1 MAFSNTEQVPLDQQ
15 IALSSASAKNQMA
28 FQERMSNTAHQREVA
43 DLKAAGLNPV
53 LSAGG
58 SGASTPSGAEGDY
71 SGSELIKLLEA
82 SIATNAKAVGALA
95 GSGSGSGPNGHGSTR
110 SGNPLETLTEGILG
124 LSFDEW
130 NDPDFLYDILTESDW
145 AKGFVD
151 KGQIRIGNRNFNISS
166 KNIKGVASIL
176 NSVVN
181 AAHDINHL
189 LDFGLQKEGHQGLTE
204 AVMNGVK
211 TALTGL
217 KGLVGTA
224 KELNQKAMASS
235 GWYGFGN
242 PKNGST
248 APSHSKTSFTS
259 SAKNNYNGRGHA
271 SRR

>member
-1 MAFSNTEQVPLDQQ
+1 MAFQNTDQIPLDQQ
-15 IALSSASAKNQMA
+15 LRLSSASAKNQMA

-71 SGSELIKLLEA
+71 TGSELIKLLEA

-95 GSGSGSGPNGHGSTR
+95 GSGSGTGSGPNGHGSRR

-130 NDPDFLYDILTESDW
+130 NDSGFLYDILKESDW
-145 AKGFVD
+145 ASDFVK
-151 KGQIRIGNRNFNISS
+151 KGQIRVGNRYFNISS

-189 LDFGLQKEGHQGLTE
+189 IDFGLVKEGHQGLTE
-204 AVMNGVK
+204 ALSNGIR
-211 TALTGL
+211 TALSGL

-224 KELNQKAMASS
+224 KQLNQKAMASS

-242 PKNGST
+242 SKNGKKPPS
-248 APSHSKTSFTS
+248 SHSSS
-259 SAKNNYNGRGHA
+259 SAKSNYNGRGHA
-271 SRR
+271 ARR